1 MSKLMLFSLFLSIFL
16 SSTSCKKEEVSK
28 PITAL
33 SPSPIIWK
41 WKRDY
46 SSLAGN
52 NYIYNNW
59 LIQGINSNNNE
70 FKVVALTL
78 DSGKLVWETGNL
90 SIGRPY
96 FNPFSAEN
104 TFLKDNTLVLTN
116 WGYTLAI
123 NVETGQILWE
133 DDLQNGYHGICIIDE
148 YAFKTT
154 STQQKSE
161 LHRYNIQTGQR
172 EFLFAITKLDHGGD
186 IYEPEICMPVK
197 RTDAEGDE
205 HLILHSRGI
214 SPHGVWRM
222 DLMSWNLSQ
231 KKMDYYHKGVADRA
245 SRSRAAIEGNR
256 VYLFSIDKVHCFD
269 AGTGNSIWTF
279 ERDARD
285 DFSGFKL
292 ANVLLVGD
300 KVIAKSDSYWMYG
313 LDKTT
318 GKLLWS
324 NDKTSTMPTILREHN
339 DTVWYGSGGV
349 YAVDANT
356 GKVLINGWRYQG
368 KGFWSNAIIPHP
380 SNGTIYATDGEY
392 IYCLDPKYMK

>member
-1 MSKLMLFSLFLSIFL
+1 MKDFSMVMLINVLCLLFSFG
-16 SSTSCKKEEVSK
+16 CKKDSVVSPTPVTVK
-28 PITAL
+28 NAIV
-33 SPSPIIWK
+33 WK
-41 WKRDY
+41 YERKY
-46 SSLAGN
+46 KGLASN
-52 NYIYNNW
+52 NYVYNNL
-59 LIQGINSNNNE
+59 LIQGTAGDGNFE
-70 FKVVALTL
+70 LLALTL
-78 DSGKLVWETGNL
+78 DSGKLIWSIEGFPRYFDPFNSEYTYCQGN
-90 SIGRPY
+90 
-96 FNPFSAEN
+96 
-104 TFLKDNTLVLTN
+104 VLMLTHGN
-116 WGYTLAI
+116 YIRT
-123 NVETGQILWE
+123 V
-133 DDLQNGYHGICIIDE
+133 DLQNGKSLWEDNLQYGDQNTCIIDN
-148 YAFKTT
+148 YAYKTT

-161 LHRYNIQTGQR
+161 LYRYNIQTGQR
-172 EFLFAITKLDHGGD
+172 EFLFAVTKLDHGGD
-186 IYEPEICMPVK
+186 IYEPILRMPVK
-197 RTDAEGDE
+197 WTDSAGNE

-245 SRSRAAIEGNR
+245 SSSRAAIEGNR

-269 AGTGNSIWTF
+269 AATGNSIWTF

-285 DFSGFKL
+285 DFSGFKG
-292 ANVLLVGD
+292 ANVLLVDD
-300 KVIAKSDSYWMYG
+300 KVIAKSYSYWMYG
-313 LDKTT
+313 LDKIT

-324 NDKTSTMPTILREHN
+324 NDKTSTMPTILREQN

>member
-1 MSKLMLFSLFLSIFL
+1 MIKTMISTFACMLLLIGV
-16 SSTSCKKEEVSK
+16 SCKKTETTK
-28 PITAL
+28 PVGTAE
-33 SPSPIIWK
+33 PSPIVWK
-41 WKRDY
+41 WERDY
-46 SSLAGN
+46 KSLAGN

-78 DSGKLVWETGNL
+78 DSGKLVWETENL
-90 SIGRPY
+90 SKQVY
-96 FNPFSAEN
+96 FNPFGREDSHLFN
-104 TFLKDNTLVLTN
+104 NILILSKYDLTV
-116 WGYTLAI
+116 AI
-123 NVETGQILWE
+123 SLSNGKILWQ
-133 DDLQNGYHGICIIDE
+133 DLLESGIRTCIIDD
-148 YAFKTT
+148 YVYKTT
-154 STQQKSE
+154 STEQKSE
-161 LHRYNIQTGQR
+161 LYRYNIQTGQR
-172 EFLFAITKLDHGGD
+172 EFLFAITKLEHGGD
-186 IYEPEICMPVK
+186 IYKPVALVPVK
-197 RTDAEGDE
+197 WTDSAGNE

-214 SPHGVWRM
+214 SPSGVWRM

-245 SRSRAAIEGNR
+245 SSSRAAIEGNR

-269 AGTGNSIWTF
+269 AATGNSIWTF

-285 DFSGFKL
+285 DFSGFKG
-292 ANVLLVGD
+292 ANVLLVDD

-313 LDKTT
+313 LDKIS

-324 NDKTSTMPTILREHN
+324 NDNTSTMPTILREQN